1 MNSLLST
8 AEKRELQSRL
18 QLKQELEQRVQKNQ
32 LKWFTPNGKQEEFIN
47 KIGEGDVF
55 IAIFSAANGVGKT
68 ALMVNILGNIILGER
83 TENPWFDKPLFD
95 DFRFPHRARIAS
107 TKKNVEEVGAIQTEI
122 KRWFPEGS
130 YTSRRMGK
138 QYDSQYEMNTWV
150 FDIMTY
156 DQDEEQFESATLG
169 VMIFDEPP
177 PLNIL
182 YACIAR
188 MRKGGIIL
196 IFMTP
201 LDDGG
206 QILEDLTTKEVV
218 EYKGETLGK
227 VIVVYAD
234 IEDNCREHGTRGQL
248 EHTHILQMLAFYS
261 DEEKEARANGKPSHL
276 VGRIYSSFIAQDP
289 LVVNDFEIDDD
300 YVIVQ
305 VIDPHDAIPFAMIWV
320 AIDKTGQ
327 CWVFD
332 ESPEEA
338 LEKVRGTSN
347 TYSTYALIIREK
359 EGRIRAHHRI
369 IDPFF
374 GNKRFG
380 NSGLTPKQE
389 LENLGFDFINGDTS
403 GIDLG
408 HNRVREFIKYDR
420 LKPVSSLNHPKL
432 HIMKRCRN
440 TWRSMEHYK
449 RKIPKDGEQKDK
461 AVLDETFKHFCDC
474 IRHFCMKYDDVKDKP
489 ESALSMD
496 HMLAGGEN
504 GMY

>member
-1 MNSLLST
+1 M
-8 AEKRELQSRL
+8 
-18 QLKQELEQRVQKNQ
+18 QKNQ

-55 IAIFSAANGVGKT
+55 IGIFSAANGVGKT

-83 TENPWFDKPLFD
+83 TENPWFNKDLFN

-122 KRWFPEGS
+122 KRWFPAGS

-156 DQDEEQFESATLG
+156 DQNEEQFESATLG

-177 PLNIL
+177 PLDIL

-206 QILEDLTTKEVV
+206 QILEDLTSKEVV

-227 VIVVYAD
+227 VVVVYAD
-234 IEDNCREHGTRGQL
+234 IEDNCKDHGIRGQL
-248 EHTHILQMLAFYS
+248 EHTHILQMLQFYS

-276 VGRIYSSFIAQDP
+276 VGRIYSTFTATDP
-289 LVVNDFEIDDD
+289 LVVDDFEVDDD

-332 ESPEEA
+332 ESPEEP
-338 LEKVRGTSN
+338 LEKIKGTSN
-347 TYSTYALIIREK
+347 TYPIYARIIREK

-389 LENLGFDFINGDTS
+389 LENFGLDFINGDTS

-432 HIMKRCRN
+432 HIMKKCRN

-449 RKIPKDGEQKDK
+449 RKINKDGEQKDK

-474 IRHFCMKYDDVKDKP
+474 IRHFCMKYDDVKDKQ
-489 ESALSMD
+489 ESSEIT
-496 HMLAGGEN
+496 AGMIG
-504 GMY
+504 GGDAGY